1 MYLVSETPSQQV
13 QQSFKIAQDL
23 VHKWKTCNPLQSAVA
38 FLYLLR
44 TKPLGFLMF
53 SRAIEKKHQAVMGV
67 SWFSAIWDSWET
79 CDCHGILESPGIFL
93 SLIEK
98 CYAIVFTYNNGG
110 SSIVPVFVSVIS
122 SIDVRQMIDYNTAQ
136 LFLLTRYFRALA

>member
-1 MYLVSETPSQQV
+1 
-13 QQSFKIAQDL
+13 
-23 VHKWKTCNPLQSAVA
+23 
-38 FLYLLR
+38 
-44 TKPLGFLMF
+44 
-53 SRAIEKKHQAVMGV
+53 MGV

-136 LFLLTRYFRALA
+136 LFLLTRHFRALA